1 MPAPYPRDR
10 SVGTLGVMEI
20 AMSDEAV
27 ETVRAK
33 GGTAAV
39 DYIHAI
45 G

>member
-1 MPAPYPRDR
+1 MD
-10 SVGTLGVMEI
+10 I
-20 AMSDEAV
+20 AISDSALDL
-27 ETVRAK
+27 VRQQ

>member
-1 MPAPYPRDR
+1 
-10 SVGTLGVMEI
+10 MEI
-20 AMSDEAV
+20 AMSDEALDM
-27 ETVRAK
+27 VRSK

>member
-1 MPAPYPRDR
+1 MDI
-10 SVGTLGVMEI
+10 G
-20 AMSDEAV
+20 MSDEALDLL
-27 ETVRAK
+27 RKK

>member
-1 MPAPYPRDR
+1 MDIAISDDAMQIVRD
-10 SVGTLGVMEI
+10 
-20 AMSDEAV
+20 
-27 ETVRAK
+27 K

>member
-1 MPAPYPRDR
+1 MRPVP
-10 SVGTLGVMEI
+10 SVNMDI

-27 ETVRAK
+27 EAVRAR